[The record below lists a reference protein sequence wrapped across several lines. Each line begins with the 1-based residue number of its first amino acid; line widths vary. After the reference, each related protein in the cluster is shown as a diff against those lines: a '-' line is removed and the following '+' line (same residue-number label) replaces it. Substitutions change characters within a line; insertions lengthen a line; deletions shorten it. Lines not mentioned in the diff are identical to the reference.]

1 MSAFFLSLMLLPEA
15 LAQGYHK
22 LPVSRTFRKGT
33 KAHAKAVNE
42 PLTFEDQWLNG
53 QGGYFADVK
62 IGTPPQSMQV
72 LIDTGSSNL
81 WVPSTNAAT
90 CRNYT
95 CPAGAF
101 NGNMSSSF
109 APATGAPKYHIMYGD
124 GSIVDGIYASDTVS
138 VGNATL
144 TNFTIGYAD
153 EVQVSPNV
161 MNGAQYGIMGV
172 SYEGEETGACP
183 DGYAP
188 CNGSYV
194 IPTVPDALYRSGAI
208 GSRSYSLYLD
218 DVVEQKGSIL
228 FGAVDT
234 AKFSGDLVTMAT
246 ITHQGPEGDGLNGDY
261 VEQGLYLSSAAMTIN
276 GTSTQITTDGYSN
289 PVLLDSGAAAI
300 TLPKKVYNAV
310 SELLPS
316 DLIVT
321 YQGSAAVFC
330 DQSAYDLTLTLG
342 FTGADDKNT
351 TVDVPLREILVP
363 LYTDESYNSTTL
375 ATKDG
380 RAICSINL
388 ASGADGEQLTV
399 GDPLLRAAY
408 VFYNL
413 DEKTISIAKPT
424 YFADQENIVP
434 VNGSTPSLTGT
445 GADSINGGNVTVPA
459 SATAVAASATSNTG
473 SDSSPSAASST
484 GSDSSPSSTNA
495 ATLAYGSMSQG
506 ALVAAFAVLV
516 GPW

>member
-1 MSAFFLSLMLLPEA
+1 MSAFFLPLILLPGA
-15 LAQGYHK
+15 FAQGYHK
-22 LPVSRTFRKGT
+22 LPVSRTFRKAT
-33 KAHAKAVNE
+33 SSHSKAVNE

-53 QGGYFADVK
+53 AGGYFADVK
-62 IGTPPQSMQV
+62 IGTPLQSMQV

-81 WVPSTNAAT
+81 WVPSTDAAT

-101 NGNMSSSF
+101 NGNMSSTF
-109 APATGAPKYHIMYGD
+109 APASDAPKYHIMYAD
-124 GSIVDGIYASDTVS
+124 GSIVDGIYARDTVS
-138 VGNATL
+138 IANATL

-161 MNGAQYGIMGV
+161 VNGAQYGIMGV

-194 IPTVPDALYRSGAI
+194 IPTIPDALYESGAI

-246 ITHQGPEGDGLNGDY
+246 IKHQGPEGDGENGEY
-261 VEQGLYLSSAAMTIN
+261 VEQGLYLYSAAVTIN
-276 GTSTQITTDGYSN
+276 GTSTQITKEGYAN
-289 PVLLDSGAAAI
+289 PILLDSGAAAI

-310 SELLPS
+310 SDLFPS
-316 DLIVT
+316 DLLVN
-321 YQGSAAVFC
+321 YEDSAAVYC

-342 FTGADDKNT
+342 FIGADDKST

-363 LYTDESYNSTTL
+363 LYTDESYNSTTV
-375 ATKDG
+375 ATQDG

-445 GADSINGGNVTVPA
+445 GADSVNGGNVTVPA
-459 SATAVAASATSNTG
+459 SATAVAPSGASNTASG
-473 SDSSPSAASST
+473 ASPSN
-484 GSDSSPSSTNA
+484 TNA
-495 ATLAYGSMSQG
+495 ATLTYGSMSQG

-516 GPW
+516 GLW